1 MAICTEGRRGHG
13 YRGDACCLCNE
24 YGFSRLGTFGGR
36 ALGPGVYQWWAGGRS
51 CHLLVHMV
59 LAPGSEGLDQSQSP
73 KTTRLNGAASPGRA
87 GPFNIWQ
94 QKIITP
100 VSQRPKAAALCC
112 CGSLTRCRTWPQR
125 PACKCTALIGS
136 AMTPLTKPSA
146 EETLRR

>member
-1 MAICTEGRRGHG
+1 MAIAVTLVVYAMNMVFLGWGPLE
-13 YRGDACCLCNE
+13 AE
-24 YGFSRLGTFGGR
+24 RLGRVFVSGGPVAALVTLFGPYGACAGIR
-36 ALGPGVYQWWAGGRS
+36 GLGS
-51 CHLLVHMV
+51 ITITK
-59 LAPGSEGLDQSQSP
+59 DD
-73 KTTRLNGAASPGRA
+73 TLNGAASPGRA

-146 EETLRR
+146 EETLRS

>member
-1 MAICTEGRRGHG
+1 MAICTECRRGHG

-51 CHLLVHMV
+51 CNLFGPYGACAGIRGL
-59 LAPGSEGLDQSQSP
+59 GSITITKDD
-73 KTTRLNGAASPGRA
+73 TLNRAASPGRA

-100 VSQRPKAAALCC
+100 VSQRPKAATLCC
-112 CGSLTRCRTWPQR
+112 CGSLTRCRTWPQS
-125 PACKCTALIGS
+125 PACKCTALIRS
-136 AMTPLTKPSA
+136 DMTPLTKPSA